1 MASAMGD
8 RTMRA
13 ARGEATAVLPARVTT
28 DRLARLPATDYV
40 LVASESDWRVAARAG
55 LDPVTT
61 HVRFSVTD
69 ARSDVAAR
77 LGRLVMP
84 WRWRRTILN
93 TGIGLVHS
101 EPGAPFAPVL
111 GALLAGARVRRSRDG

>member
-1 MASAMGD
+1 MTTTHD
-8 RTMRA
+8 
-13 ARGEATAVLPARVTT
+13 ATAVLPAPGTGL
-28 DRLARLPATDYV
+28 DPARLPATDYV
-40 LVASESDWRVAARAG
+40 LVTSEADWLAVDRAG
-55 LDPVTT
+55 LAPVAT

-93 TGIGLVHS
+93 TGIREVRYG
-101 EPGAPFAPVL
+101 PGAPAAPLL
-111 GALLAGARVRRSRDG
+111 GALLAGSRVVRERRGHG